1 MVNNIDP
8 KLWGRYFWGT
18 AHYITISYPS
28 NPTQKEKQNVKLFFD
43 LLTDLL
49 PCENCRTHY
58 KNNLTRYPLTDQILN
73 SKSNLIKWLVNLHNE
88 VNQRTGKKIISVEE
102 AIINYTQ
109 PNTHFI
115 SNKKFT
121 QTTTI
126 ILLIVLIFVLVYYTK
141 YCTM

>member
-49 PCENCRTHY
+49 PCENCRAHY
-58 KNNLTRYPLTDQILN
+58 KNNLMRYPLTDQILN
-73 SKSNLIKWLVNLHNE
+73 SRLNLIKWLVNLHNE

-102 AIINYTQ
+102 AINIYTQ
-109 PNTHFI
+109 PHVQT
-115 SNKKFT
+115 NKKFT

-141 YCTM
+141 YCTI